1 MISNFL
7 MILNNSRGEP
17 DRVLKKGSGKVVI
30 PPDFCY
36 EIYFSLMSFS
46 FLPARE
52 NEAKKC
58 THPSVIR
65 LKKPSDD
72 PRHLSLYIDL

>member
-1 MISNFL
+1 MISNFFL

-17 DRVLKKGSGKVVI
+17 NRGLKKGSGKVVI

-65 LKKPSDD
+65 LKKTF
-72 PRHLSLYIDL
+72 R